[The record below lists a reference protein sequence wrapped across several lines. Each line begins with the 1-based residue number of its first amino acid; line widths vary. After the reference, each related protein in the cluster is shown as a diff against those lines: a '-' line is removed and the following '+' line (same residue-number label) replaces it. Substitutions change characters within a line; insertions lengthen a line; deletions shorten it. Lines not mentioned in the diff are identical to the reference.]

1 MEKISDIFSYF
12 MSYEYDIMV
21 QKEEILNKEYQQA
34 LKKANDSKSDPP

>member
-34 LKKANDSKSDPP
+34 LKKANDTK